1 MIEEQQ
7 KIGLTFDTNQRYACT
22 DCKAKCCRNPWKYP
36 VSTKEATNLRAIPW
50 VAERLKAAGVDF
62 VGDDQTGYNLP
73 RVSWP
78 EGGQAC
84 AFLDADNLCAI
95 QKQEGHAAIPKTC
108 QDYPFSFVADG
119 DRTIYSVTSYF
130 CPSIRHNYGTP
141 LNETIEARFRQWQE
155 GRTMPSLPDSIPM
168 GGFVLQKDA
177 YLALADA
184 LEALFARPDL
194 SVAQALLA
202 GRQLLWEMIA
212 ANLGQASVSRESIEA
227 TTAAFSRQLPEQA
240 LPEVPERPLIGRV
253 ILSME
258 LMALASEPLHLA
270 HQAAG
275 KPENNFRFVYIGQLL
290 RMIQDQGTL
299 MLWDFP
305 KAVDLAQARVV
316 RINEHNPELQAALK
330 RYYLHLLKNRHLF
343 CQGED
348 FIKTYFRL
356 GGSYPM
362 ILKLARFLA
371 NAQDRREAAMEDYL
385 DAIGY
390 TDILV
395 TSRSRTVQDWLSK
408 VRESIT
414 GLLATRQDSFERLV
428 LSESFNG

>member
-1 MIEEQQ
+1 MIEQQQ
-7 KIGLTFDTNQRYACT
+7 KTGVAFDTNQRYACT
-22 DCKAKCCRNPWKYP
+22 DCKAKCCRNPWKIP
-36 VSTKEATNLRAIPW
+36 VTVKETANLRAISW

-62 VGDDQTGYNLP
+62 IGDDQTGYNLP

-108 QDYPFSFVADG
+108 QDYPFSFVTDG
-119 DRTIYSVTSYF
+119 DQAVYSATSYF
-130 CPSIRHNYGTP
+130 CPSILHNYGTP
-141 LNETIEARFRQWQE
+141 MNETIEARFQQWQE
-155 GRTMPSLPDSIPM
+155 GRTIPSLPDSIPM
-168 GGFVLQKDA
+168 GGFVLPKDA
-177 YLALADA
+177 YLALADT
-184 LEALFARPDL
+184 LEALFTRPDL

-202 GRQLLWEMIA
+202 GRQLLWEIIA
-212 ANLGQASVSRESIEA
+212 ANLGQASVSRQSIEETA
-227 TTAAFSRQLPEQA
+227 AAFSRQLSEQV
-240 LPEVPERPLIGRV
+240 LPDIPERPLIGRV

-290 RMIQDQGTL
+290 RMIQDQGSL

-305 KAVDLAQARVV
+305 QAVDLVQARTV
-316 RINEHNPELQAALK
+316 RINEHHPELQAALK

-348 FIKTYFRL
+348 FIRTYFRL
-356 GGSYPM
+356 GGSYSM

-371 NAQDRREAAMEDYL
+371 NARDRREAAIEDYL

-428 LSESFNG
+428 LSESSHG